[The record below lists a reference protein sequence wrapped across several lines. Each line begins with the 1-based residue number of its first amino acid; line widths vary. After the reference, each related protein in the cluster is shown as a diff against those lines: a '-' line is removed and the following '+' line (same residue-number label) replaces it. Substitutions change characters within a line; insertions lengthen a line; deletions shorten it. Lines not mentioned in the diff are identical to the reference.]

1 VRILAEAEHRD
12 PDPALRQIDANQAG
26 FDALFEADRYAELI
40 AHGSR
45 RMSQTATLAVLFIS
59 TYQRYPLLQIP
70 YQFLDAI
77 VELDRLVSVWRYR
90 HTMMVSRMIGM
101 RVGTGGSSGHD
112 YLMKTTMLQRVFDDI
127 TSLSS
132 YLVPSA
138 VAPELPREIA
148 TRLQFVNESQ

>member
-1 VRILAEAEHRD
+1 
-12 PDPALRQIDANQAG
+12 
-26 FDALFEADRYAELI
+26 
-40 AHGSR
+40 
-45 RMSQTATLAVLFIS
+45 
-59 TYQRYPLLQIP
+59 
-70 YQFLDAI
+70 
-77 VELDRLVSVWRYR
+77 
-90 HTMMVSRMIGM
+90 MMVSRMIGM